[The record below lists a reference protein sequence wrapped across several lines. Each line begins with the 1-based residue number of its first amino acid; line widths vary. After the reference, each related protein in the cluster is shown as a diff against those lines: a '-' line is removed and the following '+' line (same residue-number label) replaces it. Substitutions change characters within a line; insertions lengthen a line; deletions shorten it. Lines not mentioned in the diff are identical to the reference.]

1 MNELNLT
8 MAEILIGASLSGEQV
23 QAFDKE
29 HDEMLKSAF
38 GDEFVIPHR
47 IIARVL
53 TLNALE

>member
-1 MNELNLT
+1 